1 MDDLDRSV
9 PTRPRP
15 RRAAWT
21 VAALSCLVVGLLAAV
36 GGATSPTASALD
48 LAPTPAGAT
57 GPGRGPLQWVWPAPT
72 PIRVV
77 APFRA
82 PPTPYSAGHRGIDL
96 AVAPGATVVA
106 AAGGTVRFAGMVAGR
121 GVVSI
126 DHGDGV
132 ISSIEPITA
141 LVREG
146 DVLAAGDR
154 IGAVDRGGHCEGD
167 CVHFGI
173 RVDGEYVSPFLFFG
187 GLPRSVLLPLS

>member
-1 MDDLDRSV
+1 M
-9 PTRPRP
+9 
-15 RRAAWT
+15 
-21 VAALSCLVVGLLAAV
+21 AALSCLVVGLLTAV

-48 LAPTPAGAT
+48 RAPTPAGAT
-57 GPGRGPLQWVWPAPT
+57 GPGRGPLQWVWPAPA

-106 AAGGTVRFAGMVAGR
+106 AAGGTVRFAGVVAGR

-146 DVLAAGDR
+146 DLLAAGDR